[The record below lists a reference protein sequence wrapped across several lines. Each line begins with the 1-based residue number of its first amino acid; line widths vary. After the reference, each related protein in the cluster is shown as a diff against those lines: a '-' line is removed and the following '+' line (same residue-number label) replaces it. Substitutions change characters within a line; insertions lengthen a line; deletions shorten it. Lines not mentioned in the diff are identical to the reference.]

1 MKTIDEEL
9 GMLTEEKDAIASSV
23 ALNRILYRLLTDCK
37 RREARL
43 WGIIMGLIATIIV
56 GIVGFLLYE
65 SQYTAETTETT
76 WEYSESGENT
86 SINNRQGNQYND
98 ESTHNDSTKY
108 KEG

>member
-23 ALNRILYRLLTDCK
+23 ALNKILYRLLTECK

-65 SQYTAETTETT
+65 SQFTTETTETT
-76 WEYSESGENT
+76 WEYSEVSGENA
-86 SINNRQGNQYND
+86 SINNVQGNQYND
-98 ESTHNDSTKY
+98 ESTHNDSTK
-108 KEG
+108 